1 MEEYLRIVKEVLE
14 NGNLKSNRTGV
25 DTISISGAMF
35 EHDMSQGF
43 PLLTT
48 KDVPLRL
55 IASELE
61 FFIKGITDKKWLQD
75 RNNHIWD
82 EWCSPLKVPYGH
94 DEETKRKMFEERD
107 LGPIYGFQWR
117 HFGAKYIDYK
127 TDYTGQGVDQLANLV
142 NKLKQDS
149 ESRRLIVNSWNAAD
163 LDKMALPPCHDS
175 FQVLANPKTK
185 KLDFIWRQRSTDTMV
200 GLPFNIASY
209 ALLQNLLAQEVGYV
223 PGKLIGHLGD
233 VHIYLPHIEN
243 AKIQL
248 ERAPYELPEVK
259 VENFSGIF
267 NCNYLDIKAKNY
279 RRHPKLEYEVIT

>member
-1 MEEYLRIVKEVLE
+1 MEEYLRIVKDVFEKGE
-14 NGNLKSNRTGV
+14 LKSNRTGV

-35 EHDMSQGF
+35 EHDMSKGF

-55 IASELE
+55 VASELE
-61 FFIKGITDKKWLQD
+61 FFIKGITDKRWLQE

-82 EWCSPLKVPYGH
+82 EWCSPKIVPYGH

-117 HFGAKYIDYK
+117 HFSANYIDYK

-142 NKLKQDS
+142 NKLKQEP

-163 LDKMALPPCHDS
+163 LGKMALPPCHDS
-175 FQVLANPKTK
+175 FQVLANPRTK
-185 KLDFIWRQRSTDTMV
+185 KLDLIWRQRSTDTMV

-209 ALLQNLLAQEVGYV
+209 ALLQTLLAREVDYV

-233 VHIYLPHIEN
+233 VHIYFPHFDN
-243 AKIQL
+243 ARIQL
-248 ERAPYELPEVK
+248 ERIPYELPEIK
-259 VENFSGIF
+259 TENFSGIF
-267 NCNYLDIKAKNY
+267 NWNYPYTKVKNY
-279 RRHPKLEYEVIT
+279 QHHPKLEYEVIT

>member
-1 MEEYLRIVKEVLE
+1 
-14 NGNLKSNRTGV
+14 
-25 DTISISGAMF
+25 
-35 EHDMSQGF
+35 
-43 PLLTT
+43 
-48 KDVPLRL
+48 
-55 IASELE
+55 
-61 FFIKGITDKKWLQD
+61 
-75 RNNHIWD
+75 
-82 EWCSPLKVPYGH
+82 
-94 DEETKRKMFEERD
+94 
-107 LGPIYGFQWR
+107 WR